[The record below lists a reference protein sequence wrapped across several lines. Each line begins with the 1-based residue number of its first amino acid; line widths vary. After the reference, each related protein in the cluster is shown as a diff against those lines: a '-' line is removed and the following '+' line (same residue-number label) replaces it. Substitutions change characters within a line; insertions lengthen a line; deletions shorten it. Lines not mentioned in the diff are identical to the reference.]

1 MTVTQTV
8 KIPASRRLH
17 LDFEVPREVT
27 AEQAT
32 VIIQFPVAKKTG
44 TPVVGEFEEAS
55 SDEVLAIT
63 REVLEK
69 YRPAFEAL
77 AK

>member
-8 KIPASRRLH
+8 DIPANRRVTL
-17 LDFEVPREVT
+17 EIPREVPAGKQT
-27 AEQAT
+27 I
-32 VIIQFPVAKKTG
+32 IIQFPLAKKTG

-55 SDEVLAIT
+55 SDEVMAIT

>member
-1 MTVTQTV
+1 MTLSQTVT
-8 KIPASRRLH
+8 IPANRRVRF
-17 LDFEVPREVT
+17 DFVVPREIPEGQT
-27 AEQAT
+27 N